1 MMTCSWE
8 GWHNYSNPAYTGDRT
23 FLVWPTGYAVLLGG
37 DQPAIPSA
45 IPAAAD
51 ENTDPAGEF
60 LRGVATAPVGGN
72 SPRERG
78 SAAMTLE
85 QALEKIKE
93 LEAKIAE
100 LEKAADKVKDSDPE
114 SAPETA
120 AAMERATA
128 AEGKL
133 TAANAELAKYRA
145 AEAEALRVKCA
156 DLAKTVTEKVLPAR
170 REGLTAKLAA
180 MDSDAVRVQFLEIMA
195 ENLDGLQADPAKLAE
210 GDPESD
216 GSDPFESKVKA
227 AEKLAAD
234 KGIGF
239 AQAYAEVTTKEE

>member
-1 MMTCSWE
+1 MHCC
-8 GWHNYSNPAYTGDRT
+8 RT
-23 FLVWPTGYAVLLGG
+23 RHGHALTSKL
-37 DQPAIPSA
+37 QREIQ
-45 IPAAAD
+45 
-51 ENTDPAGEF
+51 T
-60 LRGVATAPVGGN
+60 LR
-72 SPRERG
+72 
-78 SAAMTLE
+78 
-85 QALEKIKE
+85 
-93 LEAKIAE
+93 AKCT
-100 LEKAADKVKDSDPE
+100 V
-114 SAPETA
+114 
-120 AAMERATA
+120 
-128 AEGKL
+128 
-133 TAANAELAKYRA
+133 
-145 AEAEALRVKCA
+145 AEAEALQVKCA

-180 MDSDAVRVQFLEIMA
+180 MDSDAVRVQFLELMS